1 MSIDYPNRKTWL
13 ATRATPK
20 RLAAR
25 LTWNSGTQ
33 GTFVR
38 PTGDPKRD
46 AELQRF
52 QRTCN
57 GNLARKLNAA
67 RHTDRK
73 TQERT

>member
-1 MSIDYPNRKTWL
+1 MSVDYPNRKTWL

-20 RLAAR
+20 RLSAR
-25 LTWNSGTQ
+25 LLWNSGTQ

-57 GNLARKLNAA
+57 GNFARKLNIKKSAD
-67 RHTDRK
+67 HK
-73 TQERT
+73 PQERI